1 MTDVS
6 FLSDRGNAFEA
17 TFKEYGFTCQ
27 QILPQAF
34 GSPFCLPSK
43 LLIIP
48 SGFAD
53 PKYYKIL
60 PALDRSKDRIAKFLE
75 KGGIVLTFGAMLE
88 DYEYAW
94 LPMKLKYHMQF
105 KTRNVKLIK
114 PDSPAALL
122 VEPGQKDCDGYF
134 TEYDGETVMS
144 LEDGKPVLVHMQA
157 GTGHII
163 AAALHEYPEKK
174 FIAWAC
180 SKDRPSISI

>member
-1 MTDVS
+1 VTDVS
-6 FLSDRGNAFEA
+6 FLSNRGNAFES
-17 TFKEYGFTCQ
+17 TFKEYGYTCL
-27 QILPQAF
+27 QIQPQAF
-34 GSPFCLPSK
+34 GSPFCGPTK

-60 PALDRSKDRIAKFLE
+60 PALENNTDKIAEFLE

-88 DYEYAW
+88 DYEYTW

-105 KTRNVKLIK
+105 KTRNVKTVS

-134 TEYDGETVMS
+134 TEHSGETIMVI
-144 LEDGKPVLVHMQA
+144 DDDRPVLVHKQI
-157 GTGHII
+157 GKGHII
-163 AAALHEYPEKK
+163 ASALHEYPEKR
-174 FIAWAC
+174 FLDWAC
-180 SKDRPSISI
+180 SKDRPAISI